1 MLLALLFTLFTAHA
15 EVRVHQI
22 QFVGKH
28 NSYKLA
34 MSGLYQTVLG
44 LVDADD
50 ALALDYQHM
59 LLHDQLDLG
68 LRKLELDVF
77 YQSQS

>member
-1 MLLALLFTLFTAHA
+1 MLALLFTLFSAHA
-15 EVRVHQI
+15 EVRINQI
-22 QFVGKH
+22 QFVGSH

-34 MSGLYQTVLG
+34 MSGLHQTVLG